1 MENNSTLKAI
11 AGLITLIV
19 LCFTMCTT
27 CGDDKSE
34 ENKDP
39 NAQFYGAYTLY
50 DAYNH
55 KIIITVSEGG
65 NAIYTMDASTINND
79 VLSQAA
85 WGKATKG
92 IDCVWD
98 FVYRSKGGKSHKGI
112 EVKGNGVKAYLGG
125 GYAYST
131 YSDFADFRN
140 GMPYEF
146 EEE

>member
-55 KIIITVSEGG
+55 KIIITV
-65 NAIYTMDASTINND
+65 YRKDPF
-79 VLSQAA
+79 SQALF
-85 WGKATKG
+85 G
-92 IDCVWD
+92 DCQRLCQS
-98 FVYRSKGGKSHKGI
+98 RSKKQ
-112 EVKGNGVKAYLGG
+112 L
-125 GYAYST
+125 
-131 YSDFADFRN
+131 
-140 GMPYEF
+140 
-146 EEE
+146 